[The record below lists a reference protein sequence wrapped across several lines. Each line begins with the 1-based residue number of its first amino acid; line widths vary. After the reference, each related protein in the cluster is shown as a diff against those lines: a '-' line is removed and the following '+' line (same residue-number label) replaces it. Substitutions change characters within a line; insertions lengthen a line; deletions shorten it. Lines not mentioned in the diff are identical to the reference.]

1 MSFRKGGDSYLQGMV
16 SAGLEEMDRNTLR
29 WTGHCHLNWI

>member
-16 SAGLEEMDRNTLR
+16 SAGLEETRL
-29 WTGHCHLNWI
+29 GELVIAI